1 MIKKKNDGSV
11 EVAISAEKDEASS
24 DDALVD
30 ESSRG
35 DNRSLEDLSKTELIE
50 KIQSLQE
57 EADKNYDLYV
67 RSQAEME
74 NFKKR
79 NAKEKED
86 VVRYANE
93 TLIKEILPVMDN
105 LEKAIS
111 HAQQDNAVDALREG
125 VELTLKGLKDSLKKA
140 GLKEVEAQGHPFDPC
155 FHEAV
160 SEMVDERAKPGTV
173 IQELQKGYVLNGR
186 LIRPSMVIVNKQKDT
201 KNSDG
206 DNVPREACEEH

>member
-35 DNRSLEDLSKTELIE
+35 DNRSLEDLSKTEFIE

-186 LIRPSMVIVNKQKDT
+186 LIRPSMVIVNRRKDT
-201 KNSDG
+201 KDSDG

>member
-11 EVAISAEKDEASS
+11 EVAISAEKNEASS
-24 DDALVD
+24 DDAVVD

-50 KIQSLQE
+50 KIQSLRE

-125 VELTLKGLKDSLKKA
+125 VELTLKVLKDSLKKA

-160 SEMVDERAKPGTV
+160 SEMVDERAKPGAV

-186 LIRPSMVIVNKQKDT
+186 LIRPSMVIVNRRKDT
-201 KNSDG
+201 KDSDG

>member
-30 ESSRG
+30 ESSRS
-35 DNRSLEDLSKTELIE
+35 DNRSLEDLSKTEFIE

-186 LIRPSMVIVNKQKDT
+186 LIRPSMVIVNRRKDT
-201 KNSDG
+201 KDSDG

>member
-1 MIKKKNDGSV
+1 MIEKKNDGKV
-11 EVAISAEKDEASS
+11 EVSVSTDEDEGPKAV
-24 DDALVD
+24 DD
-30 ESSRG
+30 ESSG
-35 DNRSLEDLSKTELIE
+35 AEDRSLNDLSKAELMERIE
-50 KIQSLQE
+50 SLQE
-57 EADKNYDLYV
+57 KADKNYDLYL
-67 RSQAEME
+67 RSQADME

-79 NAKEKED
+79 SAKDKED

-125 VELTLKGLKDSLKKA
+125 VSLTLKGLKDSLAKA
-140 GLKEVEAQGHPFDPC
+140 GVQEVEAQGQPFDPC

-173 IQELQKGYVLNGR
+173 LQELQRGYVLNGR
-186 LIRPSMVIVNKQKDT
+186 LIRPSMVIVSKRKDT
-201 KNSDG
+201 KNING
-206 DNVPREACEEH
+206 DSMPREACEEH

>member
-1 MIKKKNDGSV
+1 
-11 EVAISAEKDEASS
+11 
-24 DDALVD
+24 
-30 ESSRG
+30 
-35 DNRSLEDLSKTELIE
+35 LEDLSKTELIE

-186 LIRPSMVIVNKQKDT
+186 LIRPSMVIVNRRKDT
-201 KNSDG
+201 KDSDG

>member
-186 LIRPSMVIVNKQKDT
+186 LIRPSMVIVNRRKDT
-201 KNSDG
+201 KDSDG

>member
-111 HAQQDNAVDALREG
+111 HAHQDNAVDALREG

-186 LIRPSMVIVNKQKDT
+186 LIRPSMVIVNRRKDT
-201 KNSDG
+201 KDSDG

>member
-30 ESSRG
+30 ESSRS

-50 KIQSLQE
+50 KIQSLRE

-160 SEMVDERAKPGTV
+160 SEMVDERAKPGAV

-186 LIRPSMVIVNKQKDT
+186 LIRPSMVIVNRRKDT
-201 KNSDG
+201 KDSDG

>member
-1 MIKKKNDGSV
+1 MIEKKNDGKV
-11 EVAISAEKDEASS
+11 EVSVSTEEDEAPKAV
-24 DDALVD
+24 DD
-30 ESSRG
+30 ESSG
-35 DNRSLEDLSKTELIE
+35 AEDRSLNDLSKAELMERIE
-50 KIQSLQE
+50 SLQE
-57 EADKNYDLYV
+57 KADKNYDLYL
-67 RSQAEME
+67 RSQADME

-79 NAKEKED
+79 SAKDKED

-125 VELTLKGLKDSLKKA
+125 VSLTLKGLKDSLAKA
-140 GLKEVEAQGHPFDPC
+140 GVQEVEAQGQPFDPC

-173 IQELQKGYVLNGR
+173 LQELQKGYVLNGR
-186 LIRPSMVIVNKQKDT
+186 LIRPSMVIVSKRKDT
-201 KNSDG
+201 KNING
-206 DNVPREACEEH
+206 DSMPREACEEH